1 LLVGYDNASPGP
13 INPIPVTTTI
23 SEWSIHRVAPV
34 SELIIRQDFRGLQA
48 NYTFP
53 VGYDH
58 GNFSNDHVLTMLPS
72 VTTLSWWAST
82 KGNAAGLPNGDV
94 EVKVNSS
101 ISRRTPAAVNVMH
114 NLRGKHSRLH
124 HDH

>member
-13 INPIPVTTTI
+13 INPVPVTTTI
-23 SEWSIHRVAPV
+23 N
-34 SELIIRQDFRGLQA
+34 FRGLQA

-53 VGYDH
+53 VG
-58 GNFSNDHVLTMLPS
+58 

-82 KGNAAGLPNGDV
+82 KDNGAGLPNSDI
-94 EVKVNSS
+94 EVKVNASV
-101 ISRRTPAAVNVMH
+101 SRRTPAAVNVMH